1 MNAQIYKIKLNN
13 FLKHNK
19 NPRKSYTHFMV
30 SKAIFSDEK
39 VAQLTPNEFKLFL
52 YCIAI
57 ASETASEWIQ
67 ISFKM
72 LPKHFR
78 IGEQMMSKCLSS
90 LQSFQLVTVEKNDS
104 FKSEEKRMEGN
115 GREVKRSTSEVKV
128 PKVEKTPELNK
139 KIWESYR
146 QEYLLRHKV
155 EPVRN
160 ASVNAKV
167 SQLAKRLG
175 EEAID
180 VVRFYIWHNDRF
192 YLKNMHDIGLC
203 LKDCESLRTQWL
215 RGTQVTSQTVR
226 NFEKTSNLVTLMED
240 AKKGGF

>member
-1 MNAQIYKIKLNN
+1 MRFAGGSGQV
-13 FLKHNK
+13 
-19 NPRKSYTHFMV
+19 V
-30 SKAIFSDEK
+30 SR
-39 VAQLTPNEFKLFL
+39 L
-52 YCIAI
+52 
-57 ASETASEWIQ
+57 
-67 ISFKM
+67 
-72 LPKHFR
+72 
-78 IGEQMMSKCLSS
+78 LS
-90 LQSFQLVTVEKNDS
+90 LLESFQMVTVEKIEPLN
-104 FKSEEKRMEGN
+104 ELKRK
-115 GREVKRSTSEVKV
+115 EVKRSEVKRVSSEVADA
-128 PKVEKTPELNK
+128 EQNKTPELNK

-180 VVRFYIWHNDRF
+180 VVRFYIWHNDGF
-192 YLKNMHDIGLC
+192 YLKKLHDIGLC

-226 NFEKTSNLVTLMED
+226 NFEKTSNLVALMED